1 MNEMSAPH
9 EHDRPDDDPQA
20 TTRLTRR
27 QAREVD
33 RYAIEQLGLPGLILM
48 ENAGINASGAIFDLL
63 SERYIIDEDSA
74 AVAILCGGG
83 NNGGD
88 GYVVARQ
95 LHAWGLT
102 PTVYAL
108 KPPAD
113 LTGDAAV
120 NAKVCQRLALPI
132 VELPDALA
140 VDRYSAV
147 WQRAH
152 IVVDAML
159 GTGFSGQMQL
169 REPIASAIRA
179 VNDLAGPSIVCLD
192 LPSGL
197 DCDSGQPSPSDEG
210 PLAVRA
216 DLTITFVAHKVGF
229 AQPEA
234 KGYLGKIV
242 TADIGLPHSIADAV
256 R

>member
-1 MNEMSAPH
+1 MQAH
-9 EHDRPDDDPQA
+9 TEHDRPGDDPQA
-20 TTRLTRR
+20 TPRLTRQ
-27 QAREVD
+27 QARAID
-33 RYAIEQLGLPGLILM
+33 RYAMEILGLPGLVLM

-108 KPPAD
+108 KPVSD
-113 LTGDAAV
+113 LAGDAAV
-120 NAKVCQRLALPI
+120 NAMVCQRLGLPI
-132 VELPDALA
+132 VELPDVLS

-152 IVVDAML
+152 LVVDAML
-159 GTGFSGQMQL
+159 GTGFGGEMRV
-169 REPIASAIRA
+169 REPLASAILA
-179 VNDLAGPSIVCLD
+179 VNDLAGPSIVSLD
-192 LPSGL
+192 VPSGL
-197 DCDSGQPSPSDEG
+197 DCDTGRPSGPDEA

-216 DLTITFVAHKVGF
+216 DLTVTFVAKKVGF
-229 AQPEA
+229 DDPQA
-234 KGYLGKIV
+234 KGYLGKVV
-242 TADIGLPHSIADAV
+242 TADIGLPHSVIDAIKTL
-256 R
+256 